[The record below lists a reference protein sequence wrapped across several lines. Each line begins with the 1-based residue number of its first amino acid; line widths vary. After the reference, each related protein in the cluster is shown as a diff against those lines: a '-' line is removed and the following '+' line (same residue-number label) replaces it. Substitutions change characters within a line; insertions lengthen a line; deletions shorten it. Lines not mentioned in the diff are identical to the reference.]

1 MTLLEILGC
10 VALIVYIAS
19 TVMAMAIMGWTAWK
33 S

>member
-10 VALIVYIAS
+10 IALAVYIAS
-19 TVMAMAIMGWTAWK
+19 TFVAMAIMGWTAWK